1 MSCYI
6 NGGKMEYDVE
16 PFESLDVLKIKY
28 NSNNKIVEVS
38 TVFSLSLDEYYK
50 NNKCL
55 LTVPLLTDEKPF
67 IYNDNIYHEIDF
79 RVFQHLNDKITYC
92 YEVET
97 FDWIL
102 RKMQSL
108 VNNGCILCY
117 CIKLIEL

>member
-1 MSCYI
+1 
-6 NGGKMEYDVE
+6 MEYDVE

>member
-6 NGGKMEYDVE
+6 NGGKMEYDFE

-79 RVFQHLNDKITYC
+79 KVFQQLNDKITYC

-97 FDWIL
+97 LDWIL